1 MSRAMGLDLGTKT
14 IGIALSDPSYLIAQ
28 AKETIQRKSFEEDL
42 EKLDDL
48 IRKEQV
54 EAIVIGLPRHMN
66 NDFGKSA
73 RRSLSFGKALEE
85 RFSLP
90 VYYQDERLTTVSA
103 ERVLI
108 ESGVR
113 REKRKDYIDA
123 IAASFIL
130 QTWLDKRRR

>member
-42 EKLDDL
+42 EKLEDL

-66 NDFGKSA
+66 NDLGKSA

>member
-28 AKETIQRKSFEEDL
+28 ATETIQRKSLDEDL
-42 EKLDDL
+42 KKLGKL
-48 IRKEQV
+48 IEEQEV
-54 EAIVIGLPRHMN
+54 REIVLGLPRHMN
-66 NDFGKSA
+66 HDLGKSA
-73 RRSLSFGKALEE
+73 QRSLSFGQTLEK
-85 RFSLP
+85 RFLLP
-90 VYYQDERLTTVSA
+90 VYYQDERLSTVSA
-103 ERVLI
+103 ERILK

-130 QTWLDKRRR
+130 QTWLDKKRR

>member
-42 EKLDDL
+42 EKLENL
-48 IRKEQV
+48 IREEQI

-66 NDFGKSA
+66 NDLGKSA